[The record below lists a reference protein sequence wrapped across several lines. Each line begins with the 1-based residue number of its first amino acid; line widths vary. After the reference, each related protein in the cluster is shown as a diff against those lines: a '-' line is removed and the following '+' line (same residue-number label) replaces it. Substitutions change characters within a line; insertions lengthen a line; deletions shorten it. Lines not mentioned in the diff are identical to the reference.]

1 MIAAQFTSKRI
12 AVVSPM
18 GRDLDPLRS
27 APARIEW
34 THIPSQD
41 LTGVDFDSFDAVLI
55 LADDLPRELVR
66 FVFMEVQRVTSR
78 PLLGVHHRPDLLE
91 ELTDVSLPSPQ
102 SRRDMLLMAQRITRI
117 VYSIEDDGTNRR
129 NQWSKTI
136 GLTAMVAVIPAII
149 MGIQT
154 EDPVLAAETASA
166 VLGTV
171 VTILCGKGIRSRS
184 SAREP
189 R

>member
-1 MIAAQFTSKRI
+1 MIAAQFQAKRI
-12 AVVSPM
+12 AVVSPHHQ
-18 GRDLDPLRS
+18 DLDPLRS

-41 LTGVDFDSFDAVLI
+41 LTGVDFDSFDAVLV
-55 LADDLPRELVR
+55 LSDDIDAELVR

-102 SRRDMLLMAQRITRI
+102 SRRDVLLMAQRITRI
-117 VYSIEDDGTNRR
+117 VYSIEDDSSRR
-129 NQWSKTI
+129 HQWTKTI
-136 GLTAMVAVIPAII
+136 GLTAIVAVIPAII

-171 VTILCGKGIRSRS
+171 LTILCGKGIRSRS
-184 SAREP
+184 SAREH

>member
-1 MIAAQFTSKRI
+1 MIDAQFKAKRV
-12 AVVSPM
+12 AVVSPS

-34 THIPSQD
+34 THFPSQD
-41 LTGVDFDSFDAVLI
+41 FSDADFDPFDAVLV
-55 LADDLPRELVR
+55 LADDVPKELVR

-136 GLTAMVAVIPAII
+136 GITAIVAVIPAVI

-154 EDPVLAAETASA
+154 DDPVLAAETAGA
-166 VLGTV
+166 VIGTV
-171 VTILCGKGIRSRS
+171 ATILCGQGIRSRS
-184 SAREP
+184 SVREP